1 MKPIL
6 VDSGPLI
13 ALFNK
18 SDRFHNVSVQF
29 IKGNKRQLV
38 TSIANV
44 TEAVYMLDFSNK
56 AQSAL
61 LKWLGESSIVIER
74 IESEDL
80 LTICP
85 LFEKYRDV
93 PMDFADACIVHL
105 AERLGTNDVISVDSD
120 FEIYR
125 VNKKKPFKNLLVS
138 K

>member
-29 IKGNKRQLV
+29 IKENKRQLV

-44 TEAVYMLDFSNK
+44 TEAVYMLDFSK
-56 AQSAL
+56 QAQAAL
-61 LKWLGESSIVIER
+61 LKWLGESSIIIEQ
-74 IESEDL
+74 IASEDL
-80 LTICP
+80 LRIYP
-85 LFEKYRDV
+85 LFEKYSNV

-105 AERLGTNDVISVDSD
+105 AERLGTYDVLSVDSD

-125 VNKKKPFKNLLVS
+125 VNKKKFFNNLLVP
-138 K
+138 